1 LNHNCFS
8 IKFEYYKSQ
17 QNWDLTVRIILF
29 MLFGVGGILV
39 ALALGVVFFNDDE
52 NAEVAPQ
59 TQSIELRPNS
69 QTDATQAADENSS
82 EQQASPAASDAS
94 SLLLQRDAEPAL
106 RIEIARV
113 KPDGSAV
120 VAGSAPPG
128 ATISVFE
135 DTLLLGKTTGDANGE
150 WVVVLEKRL
159 GPGQHLISV
168 AAELEG
174 ATTLLAET
182 SIAIEI
188 YADQTS
194 KPLVALLP
202 ENQTEMPVL
211 LQSPDDQQPDAGDDT
226 QTAAAIAR
234 IGPRSLVW
242 QGEGQITIA
251 GHSRGGVRVSVSANG
266 TYFGDAL
273 VLADGGWQVAGAVDK
288 NRQNH
293 RLEFIL
299 IDNAGQAVA
308 HYLLPMRSRD
318 LQKGLDGSQLVVVN
332 KGDALWRIA
341 YRSFGEGVRYM
352 DIVRKNT
359 SDINNPDLI
368 YPNQIFSLPKNGAVN
383 TGAN

>member
-1 LNHNCFS
+1 M
-8 IKFEYYKSQ
+8 
-17 QNWDLTVRIILF
+17 RIILY

-39 ALALGVVFFNDDE
+39 ALALGVVFFTDDE
-52 NAEVAPQ
+52 TAEVAPQ

-69 QTDATQAADENSS
+69 QTEPTQAADENSS
-82 EQQASPAASDAS
+82 EQQLDSAASDAS
-94 SLLLQRDAEPAL
+94 SPLLQQDAEPAL

-135 DTLLLGKTTGDANGE
+135 DTLLLGKTTADANGE
-150 WVVVLEKRL
+150 GVVVLEKRL

-168 AAELEG
+168 AAELED

-182 SIAIEI
+182 NIALEI
-188 YADQTS
+188 YVDQTS

-226 QTAAAIAR
+226 QTAVAIAR

-242 QGEGQITIA
+242 QGEDQITIA

-273 VLADGGWQVAGAVDK
+273 VLADGGWQVTGAVDK

-299 IDNAGQAVA
+299 IDKAGQAVA

-341 YRSFGEGVRYM
+341 YRSFGEGVRYI

>member
-1 LNHNCFS
+1 M
-8 IKFEYYKSQ
+8 
-17 QNWDLTVRIILF
+17 RIIF
-29 MLFGVGGILV
+29 YMLFGIGGILV
-39 ALALGVVFFNDDE
+39 MLALGVVFFADDE
-52 NAEVAPQ
+52 TAEVAPQ

-69 QTDATQAADENSS
+69 QTDTTQAADKNTP
-82 EQQASPAASDAS
+82 EQQLDSAASDTS
-94 SLLLQRDAEPAL
+94 SLPIQQDAESAL
-106 RIEIARV
+106 RIEIVRV
-113 KPDGSAV
+113 KPDGAAV

-128 ATISVFE
+128 ATISIFE
-135 DTLLLGKTTGDANGE
+135 DTLALGKTTADVNGE

-168 AAELEG
+168 AAELED

-188 YADQTS
+188 YANQTT

-211 LQSPDDQQPDAGDDT
+211 LQSPDDQLPDAGDDT
-226 QTAAAIAR
+226 EKVAAIAR

-242 QGEGQITIA
+242 QGESQITIA
-251 GHSRGGVRVSVSANG
+251 GHSRGGVRATVSANG
-266 TYFGDAL
+266 SYFGDAL
-273 VLADGGWQVAGAVDK
+273 VLAGGGWQVTGAVDK

-293 RLEFIL
+293 SLEFIL

-341 YRSFGEGVRYM
+341 YRSFGEGVRYI

-383 TGAN
+383 TGTN

>member
-1 LNHNCFS
+1 M
-8 IKFEYYKSQ
+8 
-17 QNWDLTVRIILF
+17 RIILY

-39 ALALGVVFFNDDE
+39 ALALGVVFFTDDE
-52 NAEVAPQ
+52 TAEVAPQ

-69 QTDATQAADENSS
+69 QTEPTQAADESS
-82 EQQASPAASDAS
+82 SKQQRDSALSDAS
-94 SLLLQRDAEPAL
+94 SLLLQRDAEPEL
-106 RIEIARV
+106 RVEIARV

-120 VAGSAPPG
+120 VVGNAPPG
-128 ATISVFE
+128 AAISVFE
-135 DTLLLGKTTGDANGE
+135 DTLLLGKTTADANGE

-159 GPGQHLISV
+159 GPGQHLILV
-168 AAELEG
+168 AAELED

-226 QTAAAIAR
+226 QTAAAAAIAR

-242 QGEGQITIA
+242 QGEDQITIA
-251 GHSRGGVRVSVSANG
+251 GYSRGGVRVSVGTNG

-273 VLADGGWQVAGAVDK
+273 VLADGGWQVTGAVDK

-308 HYLLPMRSRD
+308 HYLLPIRSRD

-341 YRSFGEGVRYM
+341 YRSFGEGVRYI

-368 YPNQIFSLPKNGAVN
+368 YPNQIFSLPKNGAVD